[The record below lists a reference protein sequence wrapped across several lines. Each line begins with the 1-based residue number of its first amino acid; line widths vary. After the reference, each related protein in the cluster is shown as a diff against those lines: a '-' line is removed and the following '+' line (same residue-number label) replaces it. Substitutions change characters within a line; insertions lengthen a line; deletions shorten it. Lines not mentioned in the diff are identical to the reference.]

1 MKLILKRILF
11 YIISFT
17 WGGIMTAIGL
27 VVLLVTLPFGKFE
40 IYHGRIYKCIGKNW
54 GGVELGCFFLC
65 DNSADEYIL
74 AHESGHGLQNC
85 LWGPLMP
92 FVICIP
98 SAIRYWYREFIWHF
112 NKEKFNKLPEYD
124 AIWFE
129 GQATKWGKKYVIT
142 DKV

>member
-1 MKLILKRILF
+1 
-11 YIISFT
+11 
-17 WGGIMTAIGL
+17 MTTIGL

-40 IYHGRIYKCIGKNW
+40 IYHGRIYKRIGKNW

-129 GQATKWGKKYVIT
+129 VQATKWGKKYVIT
-142 DKV
+142 DKI

>member
-11 YIISFT
+11 YIISLT
-17 WGGIMTAIGL
+17 WGGIMTVIGL
-27 VVLLVTLPFGKFE
+27 VVLLVTLPFGKFG
-40 IYHGRIYKCIGKNW
+40 IYHGRIYKRIGKNW

-112 NKEKFNKLPEYD
+112 NREKFNKLPEYD

-129 GQATKWGKKYVIT
+129 GQATKWGKKYVSTNLI
-142 DKV
+142 

>member
-27 VVLLVTLPFGKFE
+27 VVLLVTLPFGKFG
-40 IYHGRIYKCIGKNW
+40 IYHGRIYKRIGKNW

-112 NKEKFNKLPEYD
+112 NKEKFNKLPDYD

-129 GQATKWGKKYVIT
+129 GQATKWGKKYVTT

>member
-11 YIISFT
+11 YIISLT

-27 VVLLVTLPFGKFE
+27 VVLLVTLPFGKFG
-40 IYHGRIYKCIGKNW
+40 IYHGRIYKRIGKNW

-98 SAIRYWYREFIWHF
+98 SAIRYWYREFIWRF
-112 NKEKFNKLPEYD
+112 NKEKFNKLPDYD

-142 DKV
+142 DKI

>member
-27 VVLLVTLPFGKFE
+27 VVLLVTLPFGKFG
-40 IYHGRIYKCIGKNW
+40 IYHGRIYKRIGKNW

-112 NKEKFNKLPEYD
+112 NKEKFNKLPDYD

-129 GQATKWGKKYVIT
+129 GQATKWGKKYVTT
-142 DKV
+142 DKI